1 MEKIMD
7 STEKAIKEKIDSST
21 IEQAREFVATYHGSK
36 GSRYHDFAEDCLA
49 TKEAALKDTRDSQ
62 SLTISAKALQASEEA
77 NKLASD
83 ANKLAR
89 DANSIALKARSDAR
103 WANIIAITAA
113 VIAIA
118 AIILQLLIKK

>member
-1 MEKIMD
+1 MD
-7 STEKAIKEKIDSST
+7 SAKKAIKEKIDSIT

-36 GSRYHDFAEDCLA
+36 GSEYHDFAVDCLTA
-49 TKEAALKDTRDSQ
+49 KEAALKDARDSR
-62 SLTISAKALQASEEA
+62 SLTISSKALQAADEA

-113 VIAIA
+113 IIAIA
-118 AIILQLLIKK
+118 AIIFPLLTKK